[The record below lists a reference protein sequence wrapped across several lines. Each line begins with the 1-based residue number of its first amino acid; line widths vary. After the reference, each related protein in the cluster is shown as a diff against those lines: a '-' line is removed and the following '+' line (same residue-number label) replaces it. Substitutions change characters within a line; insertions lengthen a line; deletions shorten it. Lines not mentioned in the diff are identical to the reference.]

1 MDASEIEDA
10 GYAEHARM
18 DDSLGST
25 STDEQLP
32 WDSPDPAADAA
43 QPESE
48 AQQRREEGHSAT
60 QTSYRS
66 YVIIISLRG
75 SRAVCAAVAPP
86 GSDRVNVAV
95 GASLGS
101 RRKARR
107 VVPFNRLSAVM
118 GE

>member
-48 AQQRREEGHSAT
+48 AQQRREEEENDRLLGDELANAHLQLGNELGHQVVWA
-60 QTSYRS
+60 
-66 YVIIISLRG
+66 
-75 SRAVCAAVAPP
+75 AVC
-86 GSDRVNVAV
+86 
-95 GASLGS
+95 LH
-101 RRKARR
+101 
-107 VVPFNRLSAVM
+107 
-118 GE
+118 